1 VLLLS
6 LVGQAMDSKPHD
18 SNPEVTVERDDEVLK
33 VGRERSMISVI
44 GTSLEIMKGC
54 TELLLM

>member
-1 VLLLS
+1 MLLLS

-33 VGRERSMISVI
+33 VGWEGKVM
-44 GTSLEIMKGC
+44 
-54 TELLLM
+54 